1 MRIGIQDIV
10 KESGYSRTT
19 VSRALNGSRQVAE
32 NARKKIQEIALRL
45 GYRQNRKVIAIIV
58 PSHGG
63 GYYWSK
69 LQEELQKALEISNY
83 HILSIRE
90 TELKLIES
98 YPLAGAIAILRTNAL
113 VKYWNEHFDI
123 PLVCINTTS
132 RHLDGIYSILSND
145 EQAMSAL
152 LRHLI
157 AFGHRRIT
165 VTAAASTDGTLPSPA
180 HMERFKIYQDFMHT
194 YGFPDDLLL
203 YYNWQPESLLPGI
216 RDILDRKATV
226 IISLVESHSQ
236 RLLFY
241 LHELGLKVPDD
252 ISVCGWLTDY
262 DKFCIPPITGVEQ
275 NFPLMAKHA
284 VVTLNKMLNHES
296 VAEDIVIDYN
306 IFIRQS
312 TGPAKEE

>member
-1 MRIGIQDIV
+1 MRIGIQNIV

-63 GYYWSK
+63 GYYWEK
-69 LQEELQKALEISNY
+69 FLEETAKALEISNY

-90 TELKLIES
+90 TELELIES
-98 YPLAGAIAILRTNAL
+98 YPLAGAVAILQTNDL

-132 RHLDGIYSILSND
+132 RHLDGIYSIYSNE
-145 EQAMSAL
+145 EQGMSAL

-157 AFGHRRIT
+157 ALGHRRIA
-165 VTAAASTDGTLPSPA
+165 VTCEHFQESSATPA
-180 HMERFKIYQDFMHT
+180 HIQRLKIYRKIMRS

-216 RDILDRKATV
+216 RDILDRKATA

-241 LHELGLKVPDD
+241 LHELDLKVPDD

-262 DKFCIPPITGVEQ
+262 DKFCIPPITGAEQ
-275 NFPLMAKHA
+275 NFPYIAKHA
-284 VVTLNKMLNHES
+284 VVTLNKLLNHES

>member
-1 MRIGIQDIV
+1 MRIGIQNIV

-69 LQEELQKALEISNY
+69 LLEELQKALEISNY

-157 AFGHRRIT
+157 AFGHRRIA

>member
-157 AFGHRRIT
+157 AFGHRRIA

-203 YYNWQPESLLPGI
+203 YYNWQPESLLPGL

-262 DKFCIPPITGVEQ
+262 DKFCIPPITGAEQ
-275 NFPLMAKHA
+275 NFPYIAKHA
-284 VVTLNKMLNHES
+284 VVTLNKLLNHES

>member
-1 MRIGIQDIV
+1 MRIGIQNIV
-10 KESGYSRTT
+10 EESGYSRTT
-19 VSRALNGSRQVAE
+19 VSRVLNGSGQVAE
-32 NARKKIQEIALRL
+32 NARRKIQEIALRL
-45 GYRQNRKVIAIIV
+45 GYRQNRRVIAIIV
-58 PSHGG
+58 PSHGSD
-63 GYYWSK
+63 YYWGK
-69 LQEELQKALEISNY
+69 ILEETAKALEISNY
-83 HILSIRE
+83 HILSIQE
-90 TELKLIES
+90 TELELIES
-98 YPLAGAIAILRTNAL
+98 YPLAGAVAILRTNDL

-132 RHLDGIYSILSND
+132 RHLDGIYSIYSNE
-145 EQAMSAL
+145 EQGMSAL

-157 AFGHRRIT
+157 ALGHRRIA
-165 VTAAASTDGTLPSPA
+165 VTSEHFQESSAISPA
-180 HMERFKIYQDFMHT
+180 HIQRLNIYRKIMRS

-203 YYNWQPESLLPGI
+203 RYNWQQESLLPGI
-216 RDILDRKATV
+216 RDILDRKATA

-275 NFPLMAKHA
+275 NFPHMAKHA
-284 VVTLNKMLNHES
+284 VVTLNKMLNNEPIGS
-296 VAEDIVIDYN
+296 DIVVDYN

-312 TGPAKEE
+312 TGPAKEG

>member
-1 MRIGIQDIV
+1 MRSGIKDIV

-19 VSRALNGSRQVAE
+19 VSRVLNGSKQVAE
-32 NARKKIQEIALRL
+32 NARQKILGTAFRL
-45 GYRQNRKVIAIIV
+45 GYRQARKVIAIIL
-58 PSHGG
+58 PGHGG

-69 LQEELQKALEISNY
+69 LLEELQKALEISNC
-83 HILSIRE
+83 HFLCIRE
-90 TELKLIES
+90 TELELLES
-98 YPLAGAIAILRTNAL
+98 YPLSGAIAIIQNDNL
-113 VKYWNEHFDI
+113 VKYWNDHFSAPMI
-123 PLVCINTTS
+123 CINTTS

-157 AFGHRRIT
+157 AFGHRRIA

>member
-90 TELKLIES
+90 TELNLIES
-98 YPLAGAIAILRTNAL
+98 YPLAGAIAILKTNAL

-123 PLVCINTTS
+123 QIG
-132 RHLDGIYSILSND
+132 R
-145 EQAMSAL
+145 
-152 LRHLI
+152 
-157 AFGHRRIT
+157 
-165 VTAAASTDGTLPSPA
+165 A
-180 HMERFKIYQDFMHT
+180 H
-194 YGFPDDLLL
+194 
-203 YYNWQPESLLPGI
+203 
-216 RDILDRKATV
+216 V
-226 IISLVESHSQ
+226 
-236 RLLFY
+236 
-241 LHELGLKVPDD
+241 
-252 ISVCGWLTDY
+252 
-262 DKFCIPPITGVEQ
+262 
-275 NFPLMAKHA
+275 
-284 VVTLNKMLNHES
+284 
-296 VAEDIVIDYN
+296 
-306 IFIRQS
+306 
-312 TGPAKEE
+312 

>member
-63 GYYWSK
+63 GYYWGK
-69 LQEELQKALEISNY
+69 FLEETAKALEISNY

-90 TELKLIES
+90 TELELIES
-98 YPLAGAIAILRTNAL
+98 YPLAGAVAILQTNDL

-132 RHLDGIYSILSND
+132 RHLDGIYSIYSNE
-145 EQAMSAL
+145 EQGMSAL

-157 AFGHRRIT
+157 ALGHRRIA
-165 VTAAASTDGTLPSPA
+165 VTCEHFQESSATPA
-180 HMERFKIYQDFMHT
+180 HIQRLKIYRKIMRS

-216 RDILDRKATV
+216 RDILDRKATA

-241 LHELGLKVPDD
+241 LHELDLKVPDD

-262 DKFCIPPITGVEQ
+262 DKFCIPPITGAEQ
-275 NFPLMAKHA
+275 NFPYIAKHA
-284 VVTLNKMLNHES
+284 VVTLNKLLNHES

>member
-63 GYYWSK
+63 NYYWGK
-69 LQEELQKALEISNY
+69 ILEETAKALEISNY

-90 TELKLIES
+90 TELELIES
-98 YPLAGAIAILRTNAL
+98 YPLAGAIAILQTNAL

-132 RHLDGIYSILSND
+132 RHLDGIYSIYSNE
-145 EQAMSAL
+145 EQGMSAL

-157 AFGHRRIT
+157 ALGHRRIA
-165 VTAAASTDGTLPSPA
+165 VTCEHFQESSAISPA
-180 HMERFKIYQDFMHT
+180 HIQRLNFYRKIMRS

-203 YYNWQPESLLPGI
+203 YYNWQLESLLPGL
-216 RDILDRKATV
+216 RDILDRKATA

-241 LHELGLKVPDD
+241 LHELDLKVPDD

-262 DKFCIPPITGVEQ
+262 DKFCIPPITGVE
-275 NFPLMAKHA
+275 
-284 VVTLNKMLNHES
+284 
-296 VAEDIVIDYN
+296 
-306 IFIRQS
+306 
-312 TGPAKEE
+312 

>member
-1 MRIGIQDIV
+1 MRIGIQNIV

-157 AFGHRRIT
+157 AFGHRRIA

>member
-19 VSRALNGSRQVAE
+19 VSRALNGSSQVAE
-32 NARKKIQEIALRL
+32 NARRKIQEIALRL

-63 GYYWSK
+63 GYYWEK
-69 LQEELQKALEISNY
+69 FLEETAKALEISNY
-83 HILSIRE
+83 HILSIWE
-90 TELKLIES
+90 TELELIES
-98 YPLAGAIAILRTNAL
+98 YPLAGAVAILQTNAL

-132 RHLDGIYSILSND
+132 RHLDGIYSIYSNE
-145 EQAMSAL
+145 EQGMSAL

-157 AFGHRRIT
+157 ALGHRRIA
-165 VTAAASTDGTLPSPA
+165 VTCEHFQESSAMSPA
-180 HMERFKIYQDFMHT
+180 HIQRLNFYRKIMRS

-262 DKFCIPPITGVEQ
+262 DKFCIPPITGAEQ
-275 NFPLMAKHA
+275 NFPYIAKHA
-284 VVTLNKMLNHES
+284 VVTLNKLLNHES

>member
-157 AFGHRRIT
+157 AFGHRRIA

-262 DKFCIPPITGVEQ
+262 DKFCIPPITGAEQ
-275 NFPLMAKHA
+275 NFPYIAKHA
-284 VVTLNKMLNHES
+284 VVTLNKLLNHES

>member
-98 YPLAGAIAILRTNAL
+98 YPLAGVIAILQTNAL

-157 AFGHRRIT
+157 AFGHRRIA

>member
-19 VSRALNGSRQVAE
+19 VSRALNGSKQVAE
-32 NARKKIQEIALRL
+32 SARRKIQEIALRL

-58 PSHGG
+58 PSHRS
-63 GYYWSK
+63 GYYWGK
-69 LQEELQKALEISNY
+69 ILEETAKALEISNY

-90 TELKLIES
+90 TELELIES
-98 YPLAGAIAILRTNAL
+98 YPLAGAIAILQTNAL

-132 RHLDGIYSILSND
+132 RHLDGIYSIYSNE
-145 EQAMSAL
+145 EQGMSAL

-157 AFGHRRIT
+157 ALGHRRIA
-165 VTAAASTDGTLPSPA
+165 VTCEHFQESSAISPA
-180 HMERFKIYQDFMHT
+180 HIQRLNFYRKIMRS

-203 YYNWQPESLLPGI
+203 RYNWQLESLLPGL

-284 VVTLNKMLNHES
+284 VVTLNKLLNHES

>member
-1 MRIGIQDIV
+1 MRIGIQNIV
-10 KESGYSRTT
+10 EESGYSRTT
-19 VSRALNGSRQVAE
+19 VSRALNGSGQVAE
-32 NARKKIQEIALRL
+32 NARRKIQEIALRL

-58 PSHGG
+58 PSHRSA
-63 GYYWSK
+63 YYWGK
-69 LQEELQKALEISNY
+69 ILEETAKALEISNY
-83 HILSIRE
+83 HILSIQE
-90 TELKLIES
+90 AELELIES
-98 YPLAGAIAILRTNAL
+98 YPLAGAVAILQTNDL

-132 RHLDGIYSILSND
+132 RHLDGIYSIYSNE
-145 EQAMSAL
+145 EQGMSAL

-157 AFGHRRIT
+157 ALGHRRIAIT
-165 VTAAASTDGTLPSPA
+165 CEHFQESSMTSPA
-180 HMERFKIYQDFMHT
+180 HIQRMNLYRKIMRS

-203 YYNWQPESLLPGI
+203 RYNWQLESLFPGI
-216 RDILDRKATV
+216 RDILDRKATA

-275 NFPLMAKHA
+275 NFPHMAKHA

>member
-1 MRIGIQDIV
+1 MRIGIQNIV

-157 AFGHRRIT
+157 AFGHRRIA

-262 DKFCIPPITGVEQ
+262 DKFCIPPITGAEQ
-275 NFPLMAKHA
+275 NFPYIAKHA
-284 VVTLNKMLNHES
+284 VVTLNKLLNHES

>member
-90 TELKLIES
+90 TELNLIES
-98 YPLAGAIAILRTNAL
+98 YPLAGAIAILKTNAL

-157 AFGHRRIT
+157 AFGHRRIA

-180 HMERFKIYQDFMHT
+180 HMERFKIYQDFMRS

>member
-45 GYRQNRKVIAIIV
+45 GYRQNRKVIAIIL
-58 PSHGG
+58 PGHGG

-69 LQEELQKALEISNY
+69 LLEELQKALEISNY
-83 HILSIRE
+83 HTLSIRE
-90 TELKLIES
+90 TELELIES
-98 YPLAGAIAILRTNAL
+98 YPLAGAIAILQTNAL

-132 RHLDGIYSILSND
+132 RHLDGIYSIYSNE
-145 EQAMSAL
+145 EQGMSAL

-157 AFGHRRIT
+157 ALGHRRIA
-165 VTAAASTDGTLPSPA
+165 VTCEHFQESSAISPA
-180 HMERFKIYQDFMHT
+180 HIQRLNFYRKIMRS

-216 RDILDRKATV
+216 RDILNRKATA

-241 LHELGLKVPDD
+241 LHELDLKVPDD

-262 DKFCIPPITGVEQ
+262 DKFCIPPITGAEQ

-284 VVTLNKMLNHES
+284 VVTLNKLLNHES

>member
-1 MRIGIQDIV
+1 MRSGIKDIV

-19 VSRALNGSRQVAE
+19 VSRVLNGSKQVAE
-32 NARKKIQEIALRL
+32 NARQKILGTAFRL
-45 GYRQNRKVIAIIV
+45 GYRQARKVIAIIL
-58 PSHGG
+58 PGHGG

-69 LQEELQKALEISNY
+69 LLEELQKALEISSC
-83 HILSIRE
+83 HFLCIRE
-90 TELKLIES
+90 TELELLES
-98 YPLAGAIAILRTNAL
+98 YPLSGAIAIIQNDDL
-113 VKYWNEHFDI
+113 VKYWNEHFSAPMI
-123 PLVCINTTS
+123 CINTTS

-157 AFGHRRIT
+157 AFGHRRIA

-203 YYNWQPESLLPGI
+203 YYNWQPETMLQNL
-216 RDILDRKATV
+216 RTVLDRKATA
-226 IISLVESHSQ
+226 IITFVESQ
-236 RLLFY
+236 AQQLICY
-241 LHELGLKVPDD
+241 LHEFGLKVPDD
-252 ISVCGWLTDY
+252 ISVCGWLTNTDLY
-262 DKFCIPPITGVEQ
+262 CIPSITGAEQ
-275 NFPLMAKHA
+275 NFPYIAKHA
-284 VVTLNKMLNHES
+284 VVTLNKLLNHES